1 MSCRPEIGS
10 GPSPP
15 RCASQASL
23 PAQCWSGLA
32 SGTHWWGIWGVE
44 DRSQPRAVNGSFCVS
59 PWPELGGTAPTVE
72 LQPTAWSQLL
82 DSGNTTSSP
91 GTASLKRAAGVLW
104 LVTCEVPSHP
114 WLDPQLFPVLDD
126 LFSLNYLE
134 KFMLFWLDLI
144 QMILSINPLLK

>member
-1 MSCRPEIGS
+1 MVGYLGCERQKS
-10 GPSPP
+10 
-15 RCASQASL
+15 
-23 PAQCWSGLA
+23 A
-32 SGTHWWGIWGVE
+32 SGSDWQLLRLSMAE
-44 DRSQPRAVNGSFCVS
+44 P
-59 PWPELGGTAPTVE
+59 GGTAPTVE

-91 GTASLKRAAGVLW
+91 GTASLKRAAGILR

-126 LFSLNYLE
+126 FFSLNYLE

-144 QMILSINPLLK
+144 RMILSINPLLK